1 MFTNPKINFSKKFQ
15 ELPNCLE
22 VDETFKI
29 LGIIRNTP
37 KTLVKFQKFRWYF
50 ENNHNIL
57 KADNP

>member
-1 MFTNPKINFSKKFQ
+1 MLIFTLMFTNPKINFSKKFQ

-37 KTLVKFQKFRWYF
+37 KTLVKFQNFVGT
-50 ENNHNIL
+50 L
-57 KADNP
+57 KTTTTY